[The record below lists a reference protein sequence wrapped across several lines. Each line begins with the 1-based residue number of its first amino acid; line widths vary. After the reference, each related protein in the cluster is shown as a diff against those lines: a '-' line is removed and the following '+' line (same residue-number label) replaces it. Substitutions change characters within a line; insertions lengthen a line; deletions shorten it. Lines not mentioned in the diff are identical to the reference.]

1 MFDYFLL
8 KSYTYHMSKIFKCF
22 SALEWILLLVVLCLL
37 GGHVYFSL
45 TLPEYM
51 GAIVGNLQ
59 DGAIAGDLNLYWH
72 DILKNGG
79 MMILMIVGAFVTTLC
94 VSYLSARII
103 TSVMAKARHQVF
115 EKVNNFSMN
124 EINKFSI
131 ASLITRSTNDI
142 TQLQMVLIMTIN
154 MGLTAPITA
163 IVAITKIV
171 NLSNQLS
178 IITAASIVGL
188 LLLVSLVFIFV
199 VPKFKKIQSLTD
211 SVNLVTRE
219 NLTGIKVI
227 RANGAEQSQEQ
238 KFEKVNTRLTST
250 NIFINKVTG
259 LIGPGISFIMQF
271 TSLAIVWLGAYLIS
285 EGKIDFEVLSEFTQ
299 YAMQIIM
306 SFMMVS
312 MLLVFIPRAMVSA
325 QRIKQVLDSQSTVL
339 DGDGNFQTTE
349 TGTIEFK
356 NVSFIYPG
364 ADDYVL
370 KNISFKAQ
378 KGQTVAFIGSTGSGK
393 STLINLVPRF
403 YDCTEGEVLVDGV
416 NVKQYKLHDLHDK
429 IGYVPQKGVL
439 FSGTIEENIKYGNQ
453 NATDEEIASAIKI
466 SQSKFVYDKPDG
478 LQDHIAQGGHNV
490 SGGQKQRLSIARAL
504 VKKPEILIFD
514 DSFSALDYKTDKAL
528 RKALKTHTKGVTQLI
543 VAQRIGTIR
552 NADQI
557 IVLNEGN
564 MVGIG
569 THDQLM
575 ASCPVYQEIALSQ
588 LKKEEL

>member
-1 MFDYFLL
+1 M
-8 KSYTYHMSKIFKCF
+8 
-22 SALEWILLLVVLCLL
+22 LVLTLALL
-37 GGHVYFSL
+37 GIHVYCSL

-59 DGAIAGDLNLYWH
+59 DGAIVGDLSLFWS

-79 MMILMIVGAFVTTLC
+79 IMLLTIVGAFVTTLG
-94 VSYLSARII
+94 VSYLSALII

-115 EKVNNFSMN
+115 EKVNNFSMT
-124 EINKFSI
+124 EINNFSI

-142 TQLQMVLIMTIN
+142 TQLQNVLIMTIN

-163 IVAITKIV
+163 IVAIIKIV
-171 NLSNQLS
+171 NLSQELS
-178 IITAASIVGL
+178 IVTAISVVAL
-188 LLLVSLVFIFV
+188 LMLVSLIFIFV
-199 VPKFKKIQSLTD
+199 VPKFKKVQSLTD
-211 SVNLVTRE
+211 NVNLVTRE
-219 NLTGIKVI
+219 NLTGIKVV
-227 RANGAEQSQEQ
+227 RANGAEKAQEE
-238 KFEKVNTRLTST
+238 KFDKVNVKLTNT
-250 NIFINKVTG
+250 NIFINKITG
-259 LIGPGISFIMQF
+259 LLGPGISFIMQG
-271 TSLAIVWLGAYLIS
+271 TSLALVWLGAYLIS
-285 EGKIDFEVLSEFTQ
+285 GGNIDFEVLSEFTQ

-306 SFMMVS
+306 AFMMVS
-312 MLLVFIPRAMVSA
+312 MLMVLVPRAMVSA
-325 QRIKQVLDSQSTVL
+325 QRIKHVLNSKSSII
-339 DGDGNFQTTE
+339 DGSGDFQTTE
-349 TGTIEFK
+349 VGTIEFK
-356 NVSFIYPG
+356 NVSFMYPG

-416 NVKQYKLHDLHDK
+416 NVKEYKLKDLHDK
-429 IGYVPQKGVL
+429 IGYVPQKGIL

-453 NATDEEIASAIKI
+453 NATDEEVAEAIKI
-466 SQSKFVYDKPDG
+466 SQSKFVYSKPEG

-504 VKKPEILIFD
+504 VKHPEILIFD

-528 RKALKTHTKGVTQLI
+528 RKALKSHTKGVTQLI

-557 IVLNEGN
+557 IVLNEGD

-569 THDQLM
+569 THDELM

>member
-1 MFDYFLL
+1 
-8 KSYTYHMSKIFKCF
+8 MSKIFKCF
-22 SALEWILLLVVLCLL
+22 STKEWLFLVLTLALL
-37 GGHVYFSL
+37 GIHVYCNL

-59 DGAIAGDLNLYWH
+59 DGAIAGDLSLFWN

-79 MMILMIVGAFVTTLC
+79 IMLLTIVGAFVTTLG
-94 VSYLSARII
+94 VSYLSALII

-115 EKVNNFSMN
+115 EKVNNFSMT
-124 EINKFSI
+124 EINNFSI

-142 TQLQMVLIMTIN
+142 TQLQNVLIMTIN

-163 IVAITKIV
+163 IVAIIKII
-171 NLSNQLS
+171 NLSKGLS
-178 IITAASIVGL
+178 VVTAISVVAL
-188 LLLVSLVFIFV
+188 LMLVSLIFIFV
-199 VPKFKKIQSLTD
+199 VPKFKKVQSLTD
-211 SVNLVTRE
+211 NVNLVTRE
-219 NLTGIKVI
+219 NLTGIKVV
-227 RANGAEQSQEQ
+227 RANGAEKAQEE
-238 KFEKVNTRLTST
+238 KFDKVNVKLTNT
-250 NIFINKVTG
+250 NIFINKITG
-259 LIGPGISFIMQF
+259 LLGPGISFIMQG
-271 TSLAIVWLGAYLIS
+271 TSLALVWLGSYLIS
-285 EGKIDFEVLSEFTQ
+285 GGNIDFEVLSEFTQ

-306 SFMMVS
+306 AFMMVS
-312 MLLVFIPRAMVSA
+312 MLMVLVPRAMVSA
-325 QRIKQVLDSQSTVL
+325 QRIKQVLNSKSSII
-339 DGDGNFQTTE
+339 DGSGDFQTSE
-349 TGTIEFK
+349 VGTIEFK
-356 NVSFIYPG
+356 NVSFMYPG

-416 NVKQYKLHDLHDK
+416 NVKEYKLKDLHDK
-429 IGYVPQKGVL
+429 IGYVPQKGIL

-453 NATDEEIASAIKI
+453 NATDEEVAEAIKI
-466 SQSKFVYDKPDG
+466 SQSKFVYSKPEG

-504 VKKPEILIFD
+504 VKHPEILIFD

-528 RKALKTHTKGVTQLI
+528 RKALKAHTKGVTQLI

-557 IVLNEGN
+557 IVLNEGD

-569 THDQLM
+569 THDELM

>member
-1 MFDYFLL
+1 M
-8 KSYTYHMSKIFKCF
+8 
-22 SALEWILLLVVLCLL
+22 LVLTLALL
-37 GGHVYFSL
+37 GIHVYCNL

-59 DGAIAGDLNLYWH
+59 DGAIAGDLSLFWS

-79 MMILMIVGAFVTTLC
+79 IMLLTIVGAFVTTLG
-94 VSYLSARII
+94 VSYLSALII

-115 EKVNNFSMN
+115 EKVNNFSMT
-124 EINKFSI
+124 EINNFSI

-142 TQLQMVLIMTIN
+142 TQLQNVLIMTIN

-163 IVAITKIV
+163 IVAIIKII
-171 NLSNQLS
+171 NLSKGLS
-178 IITAASIVGL
+178 VVTAISVVAL
-188 LLLVSLVFIFV
+188 LMLVSLIFIFV
-199 VPKFKKIQSLTD
+199 VPKFKKVQSLTD
-211 SVNLVTRE
+211 NVNLVTRE
-219 NLTGIKVI
+219 NLTGIKVV
-227 RANGAEQSQEQ
+227 RANGAEKAQEE
-238 KFEKVNTRLTST
+238 KFDKVNVKLTNT
-250 NIFINKVTG
+250 NIFINKITG
-259 LIGPGISFIMQF
+259 LLGPGISFIMQG
-271 TSLAIVWLGAYLIS
+271 TSLALVWLGAYLIS
-285 EGKIDFEVLSEFTQ
+285 GGNIDFEVLSEFTQ

-306 SFMMVS
+306 AFMMVS
-312 MLLVFIPRAMVSA
+312 MLMVLVPRAMVSA
-325 QRIKQVLDSQSTVL
+325 QRIKQVLNSKSSII
-339 DGDGNFQTTE
+339 DGSGDFQTTE
-349 TGTIEFK
+349 VGTIEFK
-356 NVSFIYPG
+356 NVSFMYPG

-416 NVKQYKLHDLHDK
+416 NVKEYKLKDLHDK
-429 IGYVPQKGVL
+429 IGYVPQKGIL

-453 NATDEEIASAIKI
+453 NATDEEVAEAIKI
-466 SQSKFVYDKPDG
+466 SQSKFVYSKPEG

-504 VKKPEILIFD
+504 VKHPEILIFD

-528 RKALKTHTKGVTQLI
+528 RKALKAHTKGVTQLI

-557 IVLNEGN
+557 IVLNEGD

-569 THDQLM
+569 THDELM
-575 ASCPVYQEIALSQ
+575 SSCPVYQEIALSQ

>member
-1 MFDYFLL
+1 
-8 KSYTYHMSKIFKCF
+8 MSKIFKCF
-22 SALEWILLLVVLCLL
+22 STKEWLFLVLTLALL
-37 GGHVYFSL
+37 GIHVYCNL

-59 DGAIAGDLNLYWH
+59 DGAIAGDLSLFWN

-79 MMILMIVGAFVTTLC
+79 IMLLTIVGAFVTTLG
-94 VSYLSARII
+94 VSYLSALII

-115 EKVNNFSMN
+115 EKVNNFSMT
-124 EINKFSI
+124 EINNFSI

-142 TQLQMVLIMTIN
+142 TQLQNVLIMTIN

-163 IVAITKIV
+163 IVAIIKII
-171 NLSNQLS
+171 NLSKGLS
-178 IITAASIVGL
+178 VVTAISVVAL
-188 LLLVSLVFIFV
+188 LMLVSLIFIFV
-199 VPKFKKIQSLTD
+199 VPKFKKVQSLTD
-211 SVNLVTRE
+211 NVNLVTRE
-219 NLTGIKVI
+219 NLTGIKVV
-227 RANGAEQSQEQ
+227 RANGAEKAQEE
-238 KFEKVNTRLTST
+238 KFDKVNVKLTNT
-250 NIFINKVTG
+250 NIFINKITG
-259 LIGPGISFIMQF
+259 LLGPGISFIMQG
-271 TSLAIVWLGAYLIS
+271 TSLALVWLGAYLIS
-285 EGKIDFEVLSEFTQ
+285 GGNIDFEVLSEFTQ

-306 SFMMVS
+306 AFMMVS
-312 MLLVFIPRAMVSA
+312 MLMVLVPRAMVSA
-325 QRIKQVLDSQSTVL
+325 QRIKQVLNSKSSII
-339 DGDGNFQTTE
+339 DGSGDFQTSE
-349 TGTIEFK
+349 VGTIEFK
-356 NVSFIYPG
+356 NVSFMYPG

-416 NVKQYKLHDLHDK
+416 NVKEYKLKDLHDK
-429 IGYVPQKGVL
+429 IGYVPQKGIL

-453 NATDEEIASAIKI
+453 NATDEEVAEAIKI
-466 SQSKFVYDKPDG
+466 SQSKFVYSKPEG

-504 VKKPEILIFD
+504 VKHPEILIFD

-528 RKALKTHTKGVTQLI
+528 RKALKSHTKGVTQLI

-557 IVLNEGN
+557 IVLNEGD

-569 THDQLM
+569 THDELM

>member
-1 MFDYFLL
+1 
-8 KSYTYHMSKIFKCF
+8 MSKIFKCF
-22 SALEWILLLVVLCLL
+22 SALEWILLLVVLCFL

-51 GAIVGNLQ
+51 GAIGGNLQ

-79 MMILMIVGAFVTTLC
+79 MMLLMIVGAFVTTLC

-163 IVAITKIV
+163 IVSITKIV

-453 NATDEEIASAIKI
+453 NATDEEVASAIKI

>member
-1 MFDYFLL
+1 M
-8 KSYTYHMSKIFKCF
+8 
-22 SALEWILLLVVLCLL
+22 LVLTLALL
-37 GGHVYFSL
+37 GIHVYCNL

-59 DGAIAGDLNLYWH
+59 DGAIAGDLSLFWN

-79 MMILMIVGAFVTTLC
+79 IMLLTIVGAFVTTLG
-94 VSYLSARII
+94 VSYLSALII

-115 EKVNNFSMN
+115 EKVNNFSMT
-124 EINKFSI
+124 EINNFSI

-142 TQLQMVLIMTIN
+142 TQLQNVLIMTIN

-163 IVAITKIV
+163 IVAIIKII
-171 NLSNQLS
+171 NLSKGLS
-178 IITAASIVGL
+178 VVTAISVVAL
-188 LLLVSLVFIFV
+188 LMLVSLIFIFV
-199 VPKFKKIQSLTD
+199 VPKFKKVQSLTD
-211 SVNLVTRE
+211 NVNLVTRE
-219 NLTGIKVI
+219 NLTGIKVV
-227 RANGAEQSQEQ
+227 RANGAEKAQEE
-238 KFEKVNTRLTST
+238 KFNKVNVKLTNT
-250 NIFINKVTG
+250 NIFINKITG
-259 LIGPGISFIMQF
+259 LLGPGISFIMQG
-271 TSLAIVWLGAYLIS
+271 TSLALVWLGAYLIS
-285 EGKIDFEVLSEFTQ
+285 GGNIDFEVLSEFTQ

-306 SFMMVS
+306 AFMMVS
-312 MLLVFIPRAMVSA
+312 MLMVLVPRAMVSA
-325 QRIKQVLDSQSTVL
+325 QRIKQVLNSKSSII
-339 DGDGNFQTTE
+339 DGSGDFQTTE
-349 TGTIEFK
+349 VGTIEFK
-356 NVSFIYPG
+356 NVSFMYPG

-416 NVKQYKLHDLHDK
+416 NVKEYKLKDLHDK
-429 IGYVPQKGVL
+429 IGYVPQKGIL

-453 NATDEEIASAIKI
+453 NATDEEVAEAIKI
-466 SQSKFVYDKPDG
+466 SQSKFVYSKPEG

-504 VKKPEILIFD
+504 VKHPEILIFD

-528 RKALKTHTKGVTQLI
+528 RKALKSHTKGVTQLI

-557 IVLNEGN
+557 IVLNEGD

-569 THDQLM
+569 THDELM

>member
-1 MFDYFLL
+1 
-8 KSYTYHMSKIFKCF
+8 MSKIFKCF
-22 SALEWILLLVVLCLL
+22 STKEWLLLVLTLALL
-37 GGHVYFSL
+37 GIHVYCNL

-59 DGAIAGDLNLYWH
+59 DGAIAGDLSLFWN

-79 MMILMIVGAFVTTLC
+79 IMLLTIVGAFVTTLG
-94 VSYLSARII
+94 VSYLSALII

-115 EKVNNFSMN
+115 EKVNNFSMT
-124 EINKFSI
+124 EINNFSI

-142 TQLQMVLIMTIN
+142 TQLQNVLIMTIN

-163 IVAITKIV
+163 IVAIIKII
-171 NLSNQLS
+171 NLSKGLS
-178 IITAASIVGL
+178 VVTAISVVAL
-188 LLLVSLVFIFV
+188 LMLVSLIFIFV
-199 VPKFKKIQSLTD
+199 VPKFKKVQSLTD
-211 SVNLVTRE
+211 NVNLVTRE
-219 NLTGIKVI
+219 NLTGIKVV
-227 RANGAEQSQEQ
+227 RANGAEKAQEE
-238 KFEKVNTRLTST
+238 KFDKVNVKLTNT
-250 NIFINKVTG
+250 NIFINKITG
-259 LIGPGISFIMQF
+259 LLGPGISFIMQG
-271 TSLAIVWLGAYLIS
+271 TSLALVWLGAYLIS
-285 EGKIDFEVLSEFTQ
+285 GGNIDFEVLSEFTQ

-306 SFMMVS
+306 AFMMVS
-312 MLLVFIPRAMVSA
+312 MLMVLVPRAMVSA
-325 QRIKQVLDSQSTVL
+325 QRIKQVLNSKSSII
-339 DGDGNFQTTE
+339 DGSGDFQTTE
-349 TGTIEFK
+349 VGTIEFK
-356 NVSFIYPG
+356 NVSFMYPG

-416 NVKQYKLHDLHDK
+416 NVKEYKLKDLHDK
-429 IGYVPQKGVL
+429 IGYVPQKGIL

-453 NATDEEIASAIKI
+453 NATDEEVAEAIKI
-466 SQSKFVYDKPDG
+466 SQSKFVYSKPEG
-478 LQDHIAQGGHNV
+478 LQGHIAQGGHNV

-504 VKKPEILIFD
+504 VKHPEILIFD

-528 RKALKTHTKGVTQLI
+528 RKALKAHTKGVTQLI

-557 IVLNEGN
+557 IVLNEGD

-569 THDQLM
+569 THDELM

>member
-1 MFDYFLL
+1 
-8 KSYTYHMSKIFKCF
+8 MSKIFKCF
-22 SALEWILLLVVLCLL
+22 STKEWLLLVLTLALL
-37 GGHVYFSL
+37 GIHVYCNL

-59 DGAIAGDLNLYWH
+59 DGAIAGDLSLFWN

-79 MMILMIVGAFVTTLC
+79 IMLLTIVGAFVTTLG
-94 VSYLSARII
+94 VSYLSALII

-115 EKVNNFSMN
+115 EKVNNFSMT
-124 EINKFSI
+124 EINNFSI

-142 TQLQMVLIMTIN
+142 TQLQNVLIMTIN

-163 IVAITKIV
+163 IVAIIKII
-171 NLSNQLS
+171 NLSKGLS
-178 IITAASIVGL
+178 VVTAISVVAL
-188 LLLVSLVFIFV
+188 LMLVSLIFIFV
-199 VPKFKKIQSLTD
+199 VPKFKKVQSLTD
-211 SVNLVTRE
+211 NVNLVTRE
-219 NLTGIKVI
+219 NLTGIKVV
-227 RANGAEQSQEQ
+227 RANGAEKAQEE
-238 KFEKVNTRLTST
+238 KFDKVNVKLTNT
-250 NIFINKVTG
+250 NIFINKITG
-259 LIGPGISFIMQF
+259 LLGPGISFIMQG
-271 TSLAIVWLGAYLIS
+271 TSLALVWLGAYLIS
-285 EGKIDFEVLSEFTQ
+285 GGNIDFEVLSEFTQ

-306 SFMMVS
+306 AFMMVS
-312 MLLVFIPRAMVSA
+312 MLMVLVPRAMVSA
-325 QRIKQVLDSQSTVL
+325 QRIKQVLNSKSSII
-339 DGDGNFQTTE
+339 DGSGDFQTTE
-349 TGTIEFK
+349 VGTIEFK
-356 NVSFIYPG
+356 NVSFMYPG

-416 NVKQYKLHDLHDK
+416 NVKEYKLKDLHDK
-429 IGYVPQKGVL
+429 IGYVPQKGIL

-453 NATDEEIASAIKI
+453 NATDEEVAEAIKI
-466 SQSKFVYDKPDG
+466 SQSKFVYSKPEG

-504 VKKPEILIFD
+504 VKHPEILIFD

-528 RKALKTHTKGVTQLI
+528 RKALKSHTKGVTQLI

-557 IVLNEGN
+557 IVLNEGD

-569 THDQLM
+569 THDELM

>member
-1 MFDYFLL
+1 
-8 KSYTYHMSKIFKCF
+8 MSKIFKCF
-22 SALEWILLLVVLCLL
+22 STKEWLFLVLTLALL
-37 GGHVYFSL
+37 GIHVYCNL

-59 DGAIAGDLNLYWH
+59 DGAIAGDLSLFWN

-79 MMILMIVGAFVTTLC
+79 IMLLTIVGAFVTTLG
-94 VSYLSARII
+94 VSYLSALII

-115 EKVNNFSMN
+115 EKVNNFSMT
-124 EINKFSI
+124 EINNFSI

-142 TQLQMVLIMTIN
+142 TQLQNVLIMTIN

-163 IVAITKIV
+163 IVAIIKII
-171 NLSNQLS
+171 NLSKGLS
-178 IITAASIVGL
+178 VVTAISVVAL
-188 LLLVSLVFIFV
+188 LMLVSLIFIFV
-199 VPKFKKIQSLTD
+199 VPKFKKVQSLTD
-211 SVNLVTRE
+211 NVNLVTRE
-219 NLTGIKVI
+219 NLTGIKVV
-227 RANGAEQSQEQ
+227 RANGAEKAQEE
-238 KFEKVNTRLTST
+238 KFDKVNVKLTNT
-250 NIFINKVTG
+250 NIFINKITG
-259 LIGPGISFIMQF
+259 LLGPGISFIMQG
-271 TSLAIVWLGAYLIS
+271 TSLALVWLGAYLIS
-285 EGKIDFEVLSEFTQ
+285 GGNIDFEVLSEFTQ

-306 SFMMVS
+306 AFMMVS
-312 MLLVFIPRAMVSA
+312 MLMVLVPRAMVSA
-325 QRIKQVLDSQSTVL
+325 QRIKQVLNSKSSII
-339 DGDGNFQTTE
+339 DGSGDFQTTE
-349 TGTIEFK
+349 VGTIEFK
-356 NVSFIYPG
+356 NVSFMYPG

-416 NVKQYKLHDLHDK
+416 NVKEYKLKDLHDK
-429 IGYVPQKGVL
+429 IGYVPQKGIL

-453 NATDEEIASAIKI
+453 NATDEEVAEAIKI
-466 SQSKFVYDKPDG
+466 SQSKFVYSKPEG

-504 VKKPEILIFD
+504 VKHPEILIFD

-528 RKALKTHTKGVTQLI
+528 RKALKSHTKGVTQLI

-557 IVLNEGN
+557 IVLNEGD

-569 THDQLM
+569 THDELM

>member
-1 MFDYFLL
+1 M
-8 KSYTYHMSKIFKCF
+8 
-22 SALEWILLLVVLCLL
+22 LVLTLALL
-37 GGHVYFSL
+37 GIHVYCNL

-59 DGAIAGDLNLYWH
+59 DGAIAGDLSLFWN

-79 MMILMIVGAFVTTLC
+79 IMLLTIVGAFVTTLG
-94 VSYLSARII
+94 VSYLSALII

-115 EKVNNFSMN
+115 EKVNNFSMT
-124 EINKFSI
+124 EINNFSI

-142 TQLQMVLIMTIN
+142 TQLQNVLIMTIN

-163 IVAITKIV
+163 IVAIIKII
-171 NLSNQLS
+171 NLSKGLS
-178 IITAASIVGL
+178 VVTAISVVAL
-188 LLLVSLVFIFV
+188 LMLVSLIFIFV
-199 VPKFKKIQSLTD
+199 VPKFKKVQSLTD
-211 SVNLVTRE
+211 NVNLVTRE
-219 NLTGIKVI
+219 NLTGIKVV
-227 RANGAEQSQEQ
+227 RANGAEKAQEE
-238 KFEKVNTRLTST
+238 KFDKVNVKLTNT
-250 NIFINKVTG
+250 NIFINKITG
-259 LIGPGISFIMQF
+259 LLGPGISFIMQG
-271 TSLAIVWLGAYLIS
+271 TSLALVWLGAYLIS
-285 EGKIDFEVLSEFTQ
+285 GGNIDFEVLSEFTQ

-306 SFMMVS
+306 AFMMVS
-312 MLLVFIPRAMVSA
+312 MLMVLVPRAMVSA
-325 QRIKQVLDSQSTVL
+325 QRIKQVLNSKSSII
-339 DGDGNFQTTE
+339 DGSGDFQTTE
-349 TGTIEFK
+349 VGTIEFK
-356 NVSFIYPG
+356 NVSFMYPG

-416 NVKQYKLHDLHDK
+416 NVKEYKLKDLHDK
-429 IGYVPQKGVL
+429 IGYVPQKGIL

-453 NATDEEIASAIKI
+453 NATDEEVAEAIKI
-466 SQSKFVYDKPDG
+466 SQSKFVYSKPEG
-478 LQDHIAQGGHNV
+478 LQGHIAQGGHNV

-504 VKKPEILIFD
+504 VKHPEILIFD

-528 RKALKTHTKGVTQLI
+528 RKALKSHTKGVTQLI

-557 IVLNEGN
+557 IVLNEGD

-569 THDQLM
+569 THDELM

>member
-1 MFDYFLL
+1 M
-8 KSYTYHMSKIFKCF
+8 
-22 SALEWILLLVVLCLL
+22 LVLTLALL
-37 GGHVYFSL
+37 GIHVYCNL

-59 DGAIAGDLNLYWH
+59 DGAIAGDLSLFWN

-79 MMILMIVGAFVTTLC
+79 IMLLTIVGAFVTTLG
-94 VSYLSARII
+94 VSYLSALII

-115 EKVNNFSMN
+115 DKVNNFSMT
-124 EINKFSI
+124 EINNFSI

-142 TQLQMVLIMTIN
+142 TQLQNVLIMTIN

-163 IVAITKIV
+163 IVAIIKII
-171 NLSNQLS
+171 NLSKGLS
-178 IITAASIVGL
+178 VVTAISVVAL
-188 LLLVSLVFIFV
+188 LMLVSLIFIFV
-199 VPKFKKIQSLTD
+199 VPKFKKVQSLTD
-211 SVNLVTRE
+211 NVNLVTRE
-219 NLTGIKVI
+219 NLTGIKVV
-227 RANGAEQSQEQ
+227 RANGAEKAQEE
-238 KFEKVNTRLTST
+238 KFDKVNVKLTNT
-250 NIFINKVTG
+250 NIFINKITG
-259 LIGPGISFIMQF
+259 LLGPGISFIMQG
-271 TSLAIVWLGAYLIS
+271 TSLALVWLGAYLIS
-285 EGKIDFEVLSEFTQ
+285 GGNIDFEVLSEFTQ

-306 SFMMVS
+306 AFMMVS
-312 MLLVFIPRAMVSA
+312 MLMVLVPRAMVSA
-325 QRIKQVLDSQSTVL
+325 QRIKQVLNSKSSII
-339 DGDGNFQTTE
+339 DGSGDFQTSE
-349 TGTIEFK
+349 VGTIEFK
-356 NVSFIYPG
+356 NVSFMYPG

-416 NVKQYKLHDLHDK
+416 NVKEYKLKDLHDK
-429 IGYVPQKGVL
+429 IGYVPQKGIL

-453 NATDEEIASAIKI
+453 NATDEEVAEAIKI
-466 SQSKFVYDKPDG
+466 SQSKFVYSKPEG

-504 VKKPEILIFD
+504 VKHPEILIFD

-528 RKALKTHTKGVTQLI
+528 RKALKSHTKGVTQLI

-557 IVLNEGN
+557 IVLNEGD

-569 THDQLM
+569 THDELM

>member
-1 MFDYFLL
+1 
-8 KSYTYHMSKIFKCF
+8 MSKIFKCF
-22 SALEWILLLVVLCLL
+22 STKEWLFLVLTLALL
-37 GGHVYFSL
+37 GIHVYCNL

-59 DGAIAGDLNLYWH
+59 DGAIAGDLSLFWS

-79 MMILMIVGAFVTTLC
+79 IMLLTIVGAFVTTLG
-94 VSYLSARII
+94 VSYLSALII

-115 EKVNNFSMN
+115 EKVNNFSMT
-124 EINKFSI
+124 EINNFSI

-142 TQLQMVLIMTIN
+142 TQLQNVLIMTIN

-163 IVAITKIV
+163 IVAIIKII
-171 NLSNQLS
+171 NLSKGLS
-178 IITAASIVGL
+178 VVTAISVVAL
-188 LLLVSLVFIFV
+188 LMLVSLIFIFV
-199 VPKFKKIQSLTD
+199 VPKFKKVQSLTD
-211 SVNLVTRE
+211 NVNLVTRE
-219 NLTGIKVI
+219 NLTGIKVV
-227 RANGAEQSQEQ
+227 RANGAEKAQEE
-238 KFEKVNTRLTST
+238 KFDKVNVKLTNT
-250 NIFINKVTG
+250 NIFINKITG
-259 LIGPGISFIMQF
+259 LLGPGISFIMQG
-271 TSLAIVWLGAYLIS
+271 TSLALVWLGAYLIS
-285 EGKIDFEVLSEFTQ
+285 GGNIDFEVLSEFTQ

-306 SFMMVS
+306 AFMMVS
-312 MLLVFIPRAMVSA
+312 MLMVLVPRAMVSA
-325 QRIKQVLDSQSTVL
+325 QRIKQVLNSKSSII
-339 DGDGNFQTTE
+339 DGSGDFQTTE
-349 TGTIEFK
+349 VGTIEFK
-356 NVSFIYPG
+356 NVSFMYPG

-416 NVKQYKLHDLHDK
+416 NVKEYKLKDLHDK
-429 IGYVPQKGVL
+429 IGYVPQKGIL

-453 NATDEEIASAIKI
+453 NATDEEVAEAIKI
-466 SQSKFVYDKPDG
+466 SQSKFVYSKPEG

-504 VKKPEILIFD
+504 VKHPEILIFD

-528 RKALKTHTKGVTQLI
+528 RKALKSHTKGVTQLI

-557 IVLNEGN
+557 IVLNEGD

-569 THDQLM
+569 THDELM
-575 ASCPVYQEIALSQ
+575 SSCPVYQEIALSQ

>member
-1 MFDYFLL
+1 M
-8 KSYTYHMSKIFKCF
+8 
-22 SALEWILLLVVLCLL
+22 LVLTLALL
-37 GGHVYFSL
+37 GIHVYCNL

-59 DGAIAGDLNLYWH
+59 DGAIAGDLSLFWN

-79 MMILMIVGAFVTTLC
+79 IMLLTIVGAFVTTLG
-94 VSYLSARII
+94 VSYLSALII

-115 EKVNNFSMN
+115 EKVNNFSMT
-124 EINKFSI
+124 EINNFSI

-142 TQLQMVLIMTIN
+142 TQLQNVLIMTIN

-163 IVAITKIV
+163 IVAIIKII
-171 NLSNQLS
+171 NLSKGLS
-178 IITAASIVGL
+178 VVTAISVVAL
-188 LLLVSLVFIFV
+188 LMLVSLIFIFV
-199 VPKFKKIQSLTD
+199 VPKFKKVQSLTD
-211 SVNLVTRE
+211 NVNLVTRE
-219 NLTGIKVI
+219 NLTGIKVV
-227 RANGAEQSQEQ
+227 RANGAEKAQEE
-238 KFEKVNTRLTST
+238 KFDKVNVKLTNT
-250 NIFINKVTG
+250 NIFINKITG
-259 LIGPGISFIMQF
+259 LLGPGISFIMQG
-271 TSLAIVWLGAYLIS
+271 TSLALVWLGAYLIS
-285 EGKIDFEVLSEFTQ
+285 GGNIDFEVLSEFTQ

-306 SFMMVS
+306 AFMMVS
-312 MLLVFIPRAMVSA
+312 MLMVLVPRAMVSA
-325 QRIKQVLDSQSTVL
+325 QRIKQVLNSKSSII
-339 DGDGNFQTTE
+339 DGSGDFQTTE
-349 TGTIEFK
+349 VGTIEFK
-356 NVSFIYPG
+356 NVSFMYPG

-416 NVKQYKLHDLHDK
+416 NVKEYKLKDLHDK
-429 IGYVPQKGVL
+429 IGYVPQKGIL

-453 NATDEEIASAIKI
+453 NATDEEVAEAIKI
-466 SQSKFVYDKPDG
+466 SQSKFVYSKPEG

-504 VKKPEILIFD
+504 VKHPEILIFD

-528 RKALKTHTKGVTQLI
+528 RKALKSHTKGVTQLI

-557 IVLNEGN
+557 IVLNEGD

-569 THDQLM
+569 THDELM

>member
-1 MFDYFLL
+1 
-8 KSYTYHMSKIFKCF
+8 MSKIFKCF
-22 SALEWILLLVVLCLL
+22 STKEWLFLVLTLALL
-37 GGHVYFSL
+37 GIHVYCNL

-59 DGAIAGDLNLYWH
+59 DGAIAGDLSLFWN

-79 MMILMIVGAFVTTLC
+79 IMLLTIVGAFVTTLG
-94 VSYLSARII
+94 VSYLSALII

-115 EKVNNFSMN
+115 EKVNNFSMT
-124 EINKFSI
+124 EINNFSI

-142 TQLQMVLIMTIN
+142 TQLQNVLIMTIN

-163 IVAITKIV
+163 IVAIIKII
-171 NLSNQLS
+171 NLSKGLS
-178 IITAASIVGL
+178 VVTAISVVAL
-188 LLLVSLVFIFV
+188 LMLVSLIFIFV
-199 VPKFKKIQSLTD
+199 VPKFKKVQSLTD
-211 SVNLVTRE
+211 NVNLVTRE
-219 NLTGIKVI
+219 NLTGIKVV
-227 RANGAEQSQEQ
+227 RANGAEKAQEE
-238 KFEKVNTRLTST
+238 KFDKVNVKLTNT
-250 NIFINKVTG
+250 NIFINKITG
-259 LIGPGISFIMQF
+259 LLGPGISFIMQG
-271 TSLAIVWLGAYLIS
+271 TSLALVWLGAYLIS
-285 EGKIDFEVLSEFTQ
+285 GGNIDFEVLSEFTQ

-306 SFMMVS
+306 AFMMVS
-312 MLLVFIPRAMVSA
+312 MLMVLVPRAMVSA
-325 QRIKQVLDSQSTVL
+325 QRIKQVLNSKSSII
-339 DGDGNFQTTE
+339 DGSGDFQTTE
-349 TGTIEFK
+349 VGTIEFK
-356 NVSFIYPG
+356 NVSFMYPG

-416 NVKQYKLHDLHDK
+416 NVKEYKLKDLHDK
-429 IGYVPQKGVL
+429 IGYVPQKGIL

-453 NATDEEIASAIKI
+453 NATDEEVAEAIKI
-466 SQSKFVYDKPDG
+466 SQSKFVYSKPEG

-504 VKKPEILIFD
+504 VKHPEILIFD

-528 RKALKTHTKGVTQLI
+528 RKALKAHTKGVTQLI

-557 IVLNEGN
+557 IVLNEGD

-569 THDQLM
+569 THDELM